1 MFPHRMSKRHGRD
14 PQPGAGMWGS
24 TQNSCWIHDR
34 AVGQPPPG
42 TVPGHGERPLRSGL
56 LWEFTTMREKATALG
71 GSGPQ
76 TKGLGGER
84 GARKR
89 KTSLLEWVINRL
101 SSGGMEEWRC

>member
-24 TQNSCWIHDR
+24 TQNSCWISDR

-71 GSGPQ
+71 GVRPTDQGSG
-76 TKGLGGER
+76 R
-84 GARKR
+84 RKR
-89 KTSLLEWVINRL
+89 SQKEQNIPP
-101 SSGGMEEWRC
+101 GMGH